1 MLPKSRIIASLLAGL
16 GIALLVG
23 GLLAPRVLNSG
34 AKLPLDL
41 GAVTLTMADP
51 DGTREGEP
59 SPVVHQLHMEVQNP
73 AGKDSASVRVGDTLR
88 AGDAGTDFE
97 NLVGAS
103 TWTYTLNRDTGE
115 AQGPAKVQLVMAMP
129 AVDVPV
135 EGSWLKLP
143 SPVKQ
148 ETYQVF
154 DPVLRGAAPAEFVAE
169 ESVAGRTVLR
179 FRQVIAPTN
188 VAQRYA
194 DMRNTLTVEGEE
206 GEPVRT
212 FYTHSA
218 QRELLVD
225 QITGVVVGMQERVN
239 DYYADVDGNEVQ
251 GIVSY
256 DAAMD
261 EQQTAELISLLDG
274 AYGPST
280 QQAFTWSVLGLGG
293 ALTLIGLVGA
303 LWPRRR

>member
-97 NLVGAS
+97 NLLGAS
-103 TWTYTLNRDTGE
+103 TWTYALDRDTGE

-148 ETYQVF
+148 ETSQVF

-169 ESVAGRTVLR
+169 ESVAGRAVLR

-274 AYGPST
+274 AYGPSV
-280 QQAFTWSVLGLGG
+280 QQAFTWGVLGLGG

>member
-1 MLPKSRIIASLLAGL
+1 MCIRDSR
-16 GIALLVG
+16 
-23 GLLAPRVLNSG
+23 
-34 AKLPLDL
+34 
-41 GAVTLTMADP
+41 
-51 DGTREGEP
+51 
-59 SPVVHQLHMEVQNP
+59 
-73 AGKDSASVRVGDTLR
+73 R

-103 TWTYTLNRDTGE
+103 TWTYALDRDTGE

-129 AVDVPV
+129 AVDVPM

-169 ESVAGRTVLR
+169 ESVAGRAVLR

-274 AYGPST
+274 AYGPSV
-280 QQAFTWSVLGLGG
+280 QQAFTWGVLGLGG

>member
-59 SPVVHQLHMEVQNP
+59 APVVHQLHMEVQNP

-148 ETYQVF
+148 ETSQVF

-274 AYGPST
+274 AYGPSV
-280 QQAFTWSVLGLGG
+280 QQAFTWGVLGLGG